1 MRPADND
8 CFPGPGVSNQY
19 WQGKRATDPV
29 AARAAAGR
37 SPKTPA
43 AIKAWPVAGADCNGL
58 FTIGILG

>member
-1 MRPADND
+1 MITV
-8 CFPGPGVSNQY
+8 FPGTGVRNRRRK
-19 WQGKRATDPV
+19 GKRVTGPV

-43 AIKAWPVAGADCNGL
+43 AIRAWPVAGADCNGL

>member
-1 MRPADND
+1 MTTV
-8 CFPGPGVSNQY
+8 FPGPGVRNRERK
-19 WQGKRATDPV
+19 GKRVTDPV
-29 AARAAAGR
+29 AARAVAGR

>member
-1 MRPADND
+1 MITV
-8 CFPGPGVSNQY
+8 FPGAGVRNRRRK
-19 WQGKRATDPV
+19 GKLVTDPV

-43 AIKAWPVAGADCNGL
+43 AIKTWPVAGADCNGL